1 MKKKCILWKEKYDK
15 IKFTILLLLV
25 GINVGFASEA
35 YSQSTLLSLNVN
47 KGTVKEV
54 FAAIE
59 KQSEY
64 VFFYYDNVLDIN
76 RRVNI
81 KAENKTVDE
90 ILKQVFA
97 GTDNSYVIKDRQIFI
112 SKSEKKDTVVPGVT
126 QEGKKM
132 FRGKVMDD
140 LGEPLPG
147 ATVVVVG
154 STRGVTTDLD
164 GTFEIDV
171 TAADKLKISFLG
183 LGDKIITVGNQQNIA
198 LPICYLYFRCG
209 CSRLWPPEKGKCSW
223 CYLNCGCSCVESS
236 RCFTF
241 YFSGWAVGWCGFHV
255 TFW

>member
-183 LGDKIITVGNQQNIA
+183 LGDKIITVGNQQNID
-198 LPICYLYFRCG
+198 RK
-209 CSRLWPPEKGKCSW
+209 S
-223 CYLNCGCSCVESS
+223 V
-236 RCFTF
+236 
-241 YFSGWAVGWCGFHV
+241 V
-255 TFW
+255 